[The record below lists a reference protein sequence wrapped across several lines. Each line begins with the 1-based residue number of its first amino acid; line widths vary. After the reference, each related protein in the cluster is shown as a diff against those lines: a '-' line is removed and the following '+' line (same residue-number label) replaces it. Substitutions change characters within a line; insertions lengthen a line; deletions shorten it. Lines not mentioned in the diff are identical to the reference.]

1 MECFVIDFEN
11 LESVVV
17 VADNLIDSHL
27 FAGWPFEFES
37 FVDSDPDRKTKIPLI
52 FIFKGE

>member
-17 VADNLIDSHL
+17 AYNSFDLHFV
-27 FAGWPFEFES
+27 AGWASFVMTA
-37 FVDSDPDRKTKIPLI
+37 FVDSGPN
-52 FIFKGE
+52 